1 MPKAGWTPG
10 LSLRGVLVP
19 SIHLSAPKGA
29 AAEPG
34 PSLGTGK
41 SASIWLHY
49 HPKLAAALSPFNIS
63 RCSGGSGEAPGGGE
77 GCARTASVPLK
88 RVLSYFYLFILNH
101 FCPCG
106 GSSLLKQKLADGW
119 PGGAGTPSSGCGEYF
134 SPLEG
139 ISFPS
144 SLRISGSSSQGWRR
158 YRGGSDQPPD
168 FFAVLPPTVALP
180 CHMGFPKDAEVGREF
195 IFLPHQEALI

>member
-10 LSLRGVLVP
+10 LRVRGVPVR

-63 RCSGGSGEAPGGGE
+63 RCSGGSGEAPGGEE
-77 GCARTASVPLK
+77 GCVRTASVPLK

-101 FCPCG
+101 FCPCS
-106 GSSLLKQKLADGW
+106 GSSLLEQKLADGW
-119 PGGAGTPSSGCGEYF
+119 PGGPARPALDVGNI
-134 SPLEG
+134 SPLRREYL
-139 ISFPS
+139 
-144 SLRISGSSSQGWRR
+144 SLPRSVFLAAAPRD
-158 YRGGSDQPPD
+158 GGD
-168 FFAVLPPTVALP
+168 TGVALTSP
-180 CHMGFPKDAEVGREF
+180 L
-195 IFLPHQEALI
+195 IFQLSPHHGCPSLPHRILKGR